1 MKQLKPITNF
11 ISERRRQDVCSGCG
25 KSIEDSEKECPT
37 CGTFPH
43 KAYHE
48 RAAAKTLGIS
58 KWLQN
63 SPVMQ
68 PNQKLSEETKPENMN
83 NIIKFNEFVESRV
96 TENQSDL
103 DFFAQACME
112 EGIDELFDNELNEGK
127 IDTDIMTRIKSF
139 IDSITNKVSKGIGQ
153 QSVDPKVNGLLV
165 TLTKGIADAMQ
176 KAGNNPA
183 EFRKQLAESK
193 QMKTIAEIYANSL
206 QKLLTAVKADP
217 SVLLSKQ
224 TGATFS
230 SLFLIRKVAKESIMK
245 QNKDFGEILNKA
257 GNYKSAT
264 PTKPAPGKP
273 GAKPASG
280 KPGAKPAPAK
290 PGAKPAPA
298 KPGVKP
304 AEAKP
309 EQPADNVQPAASP
322 APAASTETPAS
333 TEDKKTA

>member
-11 ISERRRQDVCSGCG
+11 IAERKRQDVCSGCG

-37 CGTFPH
+37 CGAFPH

-127 IDTDIMTRIKSF
+127 INPDIMTKIKSF
-139 IDSITNKVSKGIGQ
+139 MDSITNRVSKGIGQ
-153 QSVDPKVNGLLV
+153 QAVDPKVNGLLI
-165 TLTKGIADAMQ
+165 TLTKGIADSMQ
-176 KAGNNPA
+176 KAGNDPA
-183 EFRKQLAESK
+183 EFRKQLAASK

-206 QKLLTAVKADP
+206 QKLLTAVKTDP

-264 PTKPAPGKP
+264 PAKPEPGKP
-273 GAKPASG
+273 GAKPA
-280 KPGAKPAPAK
+280 PGKPAPGK